1 MSLKQV
7 IITVPVYRLPL
18 TPDEKTSIRHL
29 RHYLGGFDITIIAP
43 ESLHLAEPLLADLP
57 VMRFDP
63 AYFKGIAGYNQLM
76 LSTEFYRR
84 FQKYEYILI
93 YQLDCLVFSSDLSAW
108 CQKGWDYVGAP
119 WFKNQGSDTSQ
130 GLWSVGNGGLSL
142 RRVEG
147 FLEVL
152 RSKRLL
158 RSPLELARSNPRFQN
173 LPPLR
178 PFALVA
184 AALGYAIGYRNT
196 VRSLIKHCRDNEDL
210 FWSDEAR
217 LAVPS
222 FKVAAPLEALP
233 FAFES
238 APRYC
243 FDLNGRRLPF
253 GCHAW
258 AKMDPDFWRPHLLPV
273 GTKI

>member
-119 WFKNQGSDTSQ
+119 CTRII
-130 GLWSVGNGGLSL
+130 V
-142 RRVEG
+142 
-147 FLEVL
+147 
-152 RSKRLL
+152 
-158 RSPLELARSNPRFQN
+158 SNPMTRYQQKAYGRWETEAF
-173 LPPLR
+173 R
-178 PFALVA
+178 YDAFRLVW
-184 AALGYAIGYRNT
+184 R
-196 VRSLIKHCRDNEDL
+196 CC
-210 FWSDEAR
+210 
-217 LAVPS
+217 VPD
-222 FKVAAPLEALP
+222 
-233 FAFES
+233 AF
-238 APRYC
+238 
-243 FDLNGRRLPF
+243 
-253 GCHAW
+253 
-258 AKMDPDFWRPHLLPV
+258 
-273 GTKI
+273 